1 MSQLLTA
8 LAGELTARLKQS
20 GLIAATAES
29 CTGGMAAQYMTSAA
43 GTSEVFECGI
53 VSYANRIKVQE
64 LGVSEDTL
72 ARTGAV
78 SRETAL
84 EMAEGVRA
92 RSASDLGLSTTG
104 IAGPGGGTPEK
115 PVGTVHI
122 AACLGERS
130 LHRQLAL
137 EGSRQEIREATVECL
152 FRLALELLEGPERL
166 EPQAVSSRLRVRRL
180 READTETVL
189 ALCSGNGLFYQYH
202 PPKATRESV
211 LQDLIALPP
220 GKSLRDKYFLGCF
233 DGESLAAVLD
243 LVTDYPEK
251 GTAYMGFFM
260 VDSGLQGKGFGSAL
274 LEELAECL
282 LAAGFEKIRLAI
294 DEGNPQSEAFWSK
307 NRFVKT
313 GERIPNERAAYLL
326 MERDL

>member
-43 GTSEVFECGI
+43 GASEVFECGI

-104 IAGPGGGTPEK
+104 IAGPGGGT
-115 PVGTVHI
+115 
-122 AACLGERS
+122 
-130 LHRQLAL
+130 
-137 EGSRQEIREATVECL
+137 
-152 FRLALELLEGPERL
+152 
-166 EPQAVSSRLRVRRL
+166 
-180 READTETVL
+180 
-189 ALCSGNGLFYQYH
+189 
-202 PPKATRESV
+202 
-211 LQDLIALPP
+211 
-220 GKSLRDKYFLGCF
+220 
-233 DGESLAAVLD
+233 
-243 LVTDYPEK
+243 
-251 GTAYMGFFM
+251 
-260 VDSGLQGKGFGSAL
+260 
-274 LEELAECL
+274 
-282 LAAGFEKIRLAI
+282 
-294 DEGNPQSEAFWSK
+294 
-307 NRFVKT
+307 
-313 GERIPNERAAYLL
+313 
-326 MERDL
+326 